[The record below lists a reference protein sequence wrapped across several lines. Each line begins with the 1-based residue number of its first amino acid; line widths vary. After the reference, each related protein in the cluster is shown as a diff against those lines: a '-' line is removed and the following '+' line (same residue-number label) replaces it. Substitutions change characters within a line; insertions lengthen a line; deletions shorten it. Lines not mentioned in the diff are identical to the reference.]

1 MLEKSELYKEW
12 ILESG
17 IQAEKIDYRDSLR
30 EKYKEYK
37 VIYWNRLYRWI
48 QKEKIKNGKEN

>member
-12 ILESG
+12 ILEYE

-37 VIYWNRLYRWI
+37 EIY
-48 QKEKIKNGKEN
+48 